1 LLDGIVESWLAPLSE
16 WIICQGVPPPAAR
29 STARLGVAVSR
40 GLLLDLLATGDR
52 EGVDAA
58 MDQFISMYRAIP
70 EDHAQA

>member
-1 LLDGIVESWLAPLSE
+1 MDHLPR
-16 WIICQGVPPPAAR
+16 CAATGGPFHR
-29 STARLGVAVSR
+29 PLGVAVSR